1 MVSEVHVQFNGLCE
15 LFKLVETLQPAFVM
29 KFCCFL
35 SWRNDPTKLW
45 GGLQHWMP
53 VINQDLEVWVKQ
65 HFFWAAWKCFKANI
79 LNWKSLALNLTVF
92 SGSVVRELS
101 VAMQSCLCFSVCVFI
116 LDVLPRKLL
125 VLRIATWK
133 TDAGKTCR
141 RLERKIELA
150 PVCVITNT
158 FFVSHLGFLT
168 RLCLPQHF

>member
-1 MVSEVHVQFNGLCE
+1 MVSEVHVQLNGLCE